1 MLSLSNDDNNIS
13 IKAIVTHISIP
24 YSLVSDFLY
33 QHRVAFD
40 GAVSEV
46 EILDT
51 SNCAVSNESATMLLL
66 ALTLKYQSPRT
77 KGSTSSIRLKL
88 EARIANVKIDGQT

>member
-1 MLSLSNDDNNIS
+1 MLSLSNDDNNIFT
-13 IKAIVTHISIP
+13 KATVTHISIP

-51 SNCAVSNESATMLLL
+51 SNCAVSNESGKMLLL
-66 ALTLKYQSPRT
+66 ALKLKYHSLLT
-77 KGSTSSIRLKL
+77 KGSTSSIR
-88 EARIANVKIDGQT
+88 

>member
-1 MLSLSNDDNNIS
+1 MVTKLSAQKRSLRTS
-13 IKAIVTHISIP
+13 IA

-51 SNCAVSNESATMLLL
+51 SNCAVSNEPATMLLL
-66 ALTLKYQSPRT
+66 ALTLKYQSLRT
-77 KGSTSSIRLKL
+77 KGWT
-88 EARIANVKIDGQT
+88 

>member
-1 MLSLSNDDNNIS
+1 MYE
-13 IKAIVTHISIP
+13 
-24 YSLVSDFLY
+24 YSFASDFLY

-51 SNCAVSNESATMLLL
+51 SNCAVRSQLLQSNL
-66 ALTLKYQSPRT
+66 
-77 KGSTSSIRLKL
+77 
-88 EARIANVKIDGQT
+88 